1 MKRKYYILFSFL
13 LATGLLFSCKHS
25 KPKAIKKP
33 DIDLEEAIE
42 RRDVNAAK
50 YWIQEQ
56 RYNTTLRFPHG
67 VTPLMLVAKTGN
79 EEILQAALNT
89 DWNVNATDNE
99 KNTPLH
105 WAVMYKKPKAVEM
118 LVKAGANINA
128 DEGWK
133 TPLNLAI
140 RNRDLEMVKLLINLG
155 ADVNKKDTT
164 DETPLMWAAT
174 WGQGDIIKVLL
185 ENGAKTG
192 NKDIAGDTALS
203 RASREFCSEC
213 VKMLIEAGEDVNNG
227 YEKGKIPLLI
237 AGEYC
242 DDKAAQILIEAGA
255 DVTVK
260 DEDGNT
266 PFILSAKSNCT
277 DDGDIKL
284 YASSGV
290 DITAKNKFGYTALDY
305 AEDNPRVLDKDLE
318 LLRHEIAQYKSRH

>member
-1 MKRKYYILFSFL
+1 MKRRYYILFSLL
-13 LATGLLFSCKHS
+13 LATGLLFSCKPS

-33 DIDLEEAIE
+33 DMDLEEAIE
-42 RRDVNAAK
+42 RRDVNVAK

-56 RYNTTLRFPHG
+56 RHNTTLRFPHG

-79 EEILQAALNT
+79 EEILEAALNT

-105 WAVMYKKPKAVEM
+105 WAVMYKRPKAVEM
-118 LVKAGANINA
+118 LVAAGANINA

-140 RNRDLEMVKLLINLG
+140 KNRDLEIVKLLIRLG
-155 ADVNKKDTT
+155 ADVNKKDSF

-185 ENGAKTG
+185 ENGAKAG
-192 NKDIAGDTALS
+192 GKDATGDTALS
-203 RASREFCSEC
+203 RVSREFCPEC

-242 DDKAAQILIEAGA
+242 DDKAAQILMEAGA

-266 PFILSAKSNCT
+266 PFILSAMNNCT
-277 DDGDIKL
+277 DDGEIKL
-284 YASSGV
+284 YATSGV
-290 DITAKNKFGYTALDY
+290 DITAKNKLGYTALNY
-305 AEDNPRVLDKDLE
+305 AENDPKISDKDLD
-318 LLRHEIAQYKSRH
+318 LLRQEVAKYKSKH

>member
-1 MKRKYYILFSFL
+1 MKRRHFIAFSLL
-13 LATGLLFSCKHS
+13 LATGLLFSCKPS
-25 KPKAIKKP
+25 KPKPIQKP
-33 DIDLEEAIE
+33 DIDLEEAME

-56 RYNTTLRFPHG
+56 RYNTTLRFPLG
-67 VTPLMLVAKTGN
+67 ITPLMLAAKTGN
-79 EEILQAALNT
+79 EEILQAALHT
-89 DWNVNATDNE
+89 DWDVNATDNA
-99 KNTPLH
+99 KQTPLH
-105 WAVMYKKPKAVEM
+105 WAVMYKRPKAVEM
-118 LVKAGANINA
+118 LVAAGANINA
-128 DEGWK
+128 DEAWA

-140 RNRDLEMVKLLINLG
+140 KNRDVEMVKLLIRLG
-155 ADVNKKDTT
+155 ADVNKKNSV

-192 NKDIAGDTALS
+192 SKDISGDTALS
-203 RASREFCSEC
+203 HASREFCPEC

-242 DDKAAQILIEAGA
+242 DEKAAQILMEAGA

-266 PFILSAKSNCT
+266 PFILSAKSDCT

-305 AEDNPRVLDKDLE
+305 VKGNPRVLDKGLE
-318 LLRHEIAQYKSRH
+318 LLKQEVAKYKSKN